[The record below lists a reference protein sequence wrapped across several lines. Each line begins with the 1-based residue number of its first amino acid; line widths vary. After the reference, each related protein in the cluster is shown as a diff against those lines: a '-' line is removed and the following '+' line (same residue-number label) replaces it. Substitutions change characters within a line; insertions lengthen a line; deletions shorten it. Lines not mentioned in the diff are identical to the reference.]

1 MLRTELVRP
10 LPELL
15 RIQAET
21 HAGKAAFSDVRRS
34 VTYKELRARTGRL
47 AGHLAALGLAPGD
60 RALIHLGNTV
70 ETVEAYLAVLRADGV
85 GVPAAPQATAAELA
99 HLLDDSGARVVLTD
113 AAGAAR
119 LAPWPPNGP

>member
-34 VTYKELRARTGRL
+34 VTYKELGPARGGWPDTSRRSGSR
-47 AGHLAALGLAPGD
+47 PV
-60 RALIHLGNTV
+60 TV
-70 ETVEAYLAVLRADGV
+70 R
-85 GVPAAPQATAAELA
+85 
-99 HLLDDSGARVVLTD
+99 
-113 AAGAAR
+113 
-119 LAPWPPNGP
+119 